1 MAMPAPVLAVLVIG
15 LSYVPWSAGFAAG
28 ITSVGVR
35 HSTSAANS
43 AALRQEGQARG
54 QVSRSSSFRM
64 LGPSIGV
71 PELVLPRRTI
81 ILLPAVAAVLGDPLR
96 AAAEGEELKRDMLRL
111 KVGLKGL
118 NYLLDNWDNETTQ
131 CNYAQ
136 LDRALLAK
144 NKKAEL
150 LEAATTNA
158 LFDKDNKYMII
169 KCKRTPGSVKEYLG
183 LASTTDPLYRAPD
196 MIKRCRKLVSDDAID
211 AYVEAEEA
219 FSQVLSSAG
228 SMTYAAMGGG
238 GRAGAGADFSTFNEF
253 KKGEKQDPRDIQF
266 LTGARRDIEKVRD
279 ILSVIVTSLP
289 VPDVQAPAPPPRK
302 LDKVKGM
309 ANPTTA
315 TESEE
320 DDEEED

>member
-28 ITSVGVR
+28 ITGVGVR
-35 HSTSAANS
+35 PSTSAANA

-81 ILLPAVAAVLGDPLR
+81 VLLPAVAAVLGDPLR

-144 NKKAEL
+144 DKKAEL

-183 LASTTDPLYRAPD
+183 LASTADPLYRAPD

-302 LDKVKGM
+302 LDKVKDM
-309 ANPTTA
+309 ANPPTT

-320 DDEEED
+320 DDDEED